1 MGKTWGSFHHIY
13 FTYFQDQVQT
23 RKNKRLNE
31 RRILFHKKQWII
43 EVSALWPVLE
53 QQPSFVTAFIL
64 TKNADLPQISKQNLE
79 KNDDWLQKNQM
90 PTKDLLCRIS
100 KTKMQYNDSSYKKCN

>member
-1 MGKTWGSFHHIY
+1 MGKHNPVFII
-13 FTYFQDQVQT
+13 FTLLIFKT
-23 RKNKRLNE
+23 RCKQEKSKRLNE

-53 QQPSFVTAFIL
+53 QRPSFVTASIL

-90 PTKDLLCRIS
+90 LIKDLLCRIS